1 MIIKKDQHIDF
12 YSEFKG
18 RGKLFEVKSFNK
30 KNFNQQI
37 RHGIIQ
43 LREYYFIYAKYLQ
56 KIPLKTDLF
65 LLLSGD
71 PKNFIKNQQI
81 EFLKD
86 QMVIL
91 CWIEKEKVITFN
103 KKIILSSK

>member
-43 LREYYFIYAKYLQ
+43 LREYYFIYAKYLK

-71 PKNFIKNQQI
+71 PKDFIKNQQI

-86 QMVIL
+86 QMITL
-91 CWIEKEKVITFN
+91 CWIEMKN
-103 KKIILSSK
+103 NYP